1 MERGENGAEELKC
14 FGAQNYWALVI
25 SMLPLA
31 LVSWSWQ
38 PPEPMVPSSDSG
50 LMLPVVV
57 IGRSLEMRPNEV

>member
-1 MERGENGAEELKC
+1 MLGRSELLGPGN
-14 FGAQNYWALVI
+14 FDA
-25 SMLPLA
+25 PLA